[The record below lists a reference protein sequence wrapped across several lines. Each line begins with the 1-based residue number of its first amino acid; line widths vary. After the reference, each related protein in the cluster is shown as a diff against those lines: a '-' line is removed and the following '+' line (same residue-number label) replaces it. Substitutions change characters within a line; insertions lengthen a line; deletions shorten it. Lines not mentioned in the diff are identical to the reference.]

1 MRTSALDDEEADCE
15 FGDGRACKAGVDIDA
30 WRSDGVI

>member
-1 MRTSALDDEEADCE
+1 MRTSALDDEETDCE
-15 FGDGRACKAGVDIDA
+15 VVDICKAGVDMDA